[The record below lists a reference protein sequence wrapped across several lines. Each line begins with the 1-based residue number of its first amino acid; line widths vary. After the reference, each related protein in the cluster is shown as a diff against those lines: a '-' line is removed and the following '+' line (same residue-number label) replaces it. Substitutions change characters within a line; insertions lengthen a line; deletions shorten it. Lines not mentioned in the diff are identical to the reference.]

1 MKSLLLSVIAIV
13 FLTIFSFAQNTPTY
27 VPTNGLVGWWPFN
40 GNANDESGNGN
51 NGTVNGA
58 TLTTD
63 RFGNTNTSYYF
74 NGANSNFIE
83 IPSSASLN
91 STNSNFS
98 WSFWI
103 KFSSISND
111 GWNSNPGVISKTQNG
126 TTCNGATLIEGGGR
140 LAAQNL
146 MNCGTN
152 LINNGVGTN
161 QITADNIWHHVVMT
175 LRNGDSTKTYIDG
188 VFQQSNIVD
197 ITYSIYSNTPI
208 RIGRPTDPYWKSFT
222 GIIDD
227 IAIYNRA
234 LTQEEIT
241 QLYTACST
249 PFTSEFSIAACE
261 QYQLPWGDSTVTTTG
276 DYLHTYQSVDGCDS
290 NVTAHVTINHA
301 VAGASFNASG
311 ISTYTLPWGEEVT
324 SSGYYTHLYQ
334 NEYGCDSLVT
344 AYVVINTPPNS
355 ENTNVGINVENPQRS
370 LHVKDVLRL
379 EPRSTPPTNPT
390 KGDMYFDDTINKLR
404 VYNGTR
410 WDNL

>member
-1 MKSLLLSVIAIV
+1 VSSNYGTSHPNGQWHNWIITSDINGTKFYIDGNLSATSSTVLNQTIV
-13 FLTIFSFAQNTPTY
+13 FGKKFVFGGVVNQYGTGYFYGDGNAT
-27 VPTNGLVGWWPFN
+27 PFN
-40 GNANDESGNGN
+40 GY
-51 NGTVNGA
+51 
-58 TLTTD
+58 L
-63 RFGNTNTSYYF
+63 
-74 NGANSNFIE
+74 
-83 IPSSASLN
+83 
-91 STNSNFS
+91 
-98 WSFWI
+98 
-103 KFSSISND
+103 
-111 GWNSNPGVISKTQNG
+111 
-126 TTCNGATLIEGGGR
+126 
-140 LAAQNL
+140 
-146 MNCGTN
+146 
-152 LINNGVGTN
+152 
-161 QITADNIWHHVVMT
+161 
-175 LRNGDSTKTYIDG
+175 
-188 VFQQSNIVD
+188 
-197 ITYSIYSNTPI
+197 
-208 RIGRPTDPYWKSFT
+208 
-222 GIIDD
+222 DD

-276 DYLHTYQSVDGCDS
+276 DYLHTYQAVDGCDS

-324 SSGYYTHLYQ
+324 TSGYYTHLYQ

-404 VYNGTR
+404 VYNGTK